1 MKKWFVVIC
10 LLVAMLATTDA
21 QVNTRHLFGAINATD
36 LRISD
41 EGTRA
46 LTTSIFLRMSVA
58 ETAYEIPLKK
68 GSAGQYFSATGV
80 GGSLAFYKLE
90 NEVAVE
96 KYTINLLFFTPN
108 VDPSLANMSTALTVG
123 VPIPNINLPILNAGI
138 RYAWKEKIAYFQT
151 GITLEF

>member
-1 MKKWFVVIC
+1 MKRI
-10 LLVAMLATTDA
+10 LLILSLVTLMVTANA
-21 QVNTRHLFGAINATD
+21 QINAKHLLGTIYTND
-36 LRISD
+36 LRGGDDGSK
-41 EGTRA
+41 A
-46 LTTSIFLRMSVA
+46 LTTSVFLRMAVA

-68 GSAGQYFSATGV
+68 GSTGQYFSATGI

-96 KYTINLLFFTPN
+96 KYTVNLLFFTPN
-108 VDPSLANMSTALTVG
+108 VDPSLVNISTALTVG